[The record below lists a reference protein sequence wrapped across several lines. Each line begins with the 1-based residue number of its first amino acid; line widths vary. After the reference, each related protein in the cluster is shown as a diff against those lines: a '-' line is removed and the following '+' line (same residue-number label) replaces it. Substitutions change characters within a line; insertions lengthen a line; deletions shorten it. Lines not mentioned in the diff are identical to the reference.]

1 MLIFMLTLALKII
14 AVGKIKD
21 TSINQKCSDYFSKI
35 THDARLGIVEIK
47 DSDKTTEGEKLISAI
62 KKSNEYTIALTEFGK
77 QYSSVEFADRLS
89 KINKTITFIIGGHH
103 GLHEQVM
110 KEADECIALSRM
122 TFTHEMARLILLEQI
137 YRTVS
142 IINNR
147 SYHR

>member
-1 MLIFMLTLALKII
+1 MLTLALKIV

-21 TSINQKCSDYFSKI
+21 SSINQKCNEYINKI
-35 THDARLGIVEIK
+35 THDARLNIVEIK
-47 DSDKTTEGEKLISAI
+47 DSDKATEGEKLISSI

-77 QYSSVEFADRLS
+77 QYSSVELAGHLG
-89 KINKTITFIIGGHH
+89 KINKTITFLIGGHH

-122 TFTHEMARLILLEQI
+122 TFTHEMARLILLEQV
-137 YRTVS
+137 YRSVS
-142 IINNR
+142 ILNNR